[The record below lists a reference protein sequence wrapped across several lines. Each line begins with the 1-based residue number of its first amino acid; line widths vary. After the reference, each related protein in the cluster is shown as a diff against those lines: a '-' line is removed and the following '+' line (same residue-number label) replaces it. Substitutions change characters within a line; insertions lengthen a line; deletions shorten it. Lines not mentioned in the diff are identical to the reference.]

1 MEDEVKSKKSGKK
14 VFKYTFNTVLVLI
27 FLFVLFE
34 TVIGLLDMQ
43 RLDKNE
49 DPLWYINSSTEVV
62 DDKTITKYNLG
73 LYVIH
78 KEESSS
84 EKKLFLTLFFVK

>member
-1 MEDEVKSKKSGKK
+1 
-14 VFKYTFNTVLVLI
+14 
-27 FLFVLFE
+27 
-34 TVIGLLDMQ
+34 MQ

-49 DPLWYINSSTEVV
+49 DPLWYINSNTEVV